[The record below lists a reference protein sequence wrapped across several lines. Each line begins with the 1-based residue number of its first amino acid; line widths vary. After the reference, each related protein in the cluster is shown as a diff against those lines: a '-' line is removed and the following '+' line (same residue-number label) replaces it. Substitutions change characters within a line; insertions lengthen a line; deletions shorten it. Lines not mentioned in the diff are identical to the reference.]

1 MAVYRNQA
9 CPIIFLPM
17 ITVESVTKI
26 FNGKPAVDTISFQ
39 AHDQEILVLLGTSGC
54 GKTTTLKMI
63 NRLIEAD
70 SGNIL
75 INGKNIRDQKP
86 EELRMGIGFVMQHSG
101 LFPHYTIQQNIAVVP
116 ELLKWDRKKTENRTH
131 ELLGKLHLSEDV
143 LSRFPGELSGG
154 QQQRVGIAR
163 ALIANTP
170 VLLMDE
176 PFGALDNI
184 TKADIHSEF
193 KSLEELKNK
202 TIILVTHDV
211 QEAFELG
218 HRICLMDKGKI
229 IQTGTPKEM
238 LYHPQNDFVS
248 EFFAE
253 NRLLLEY
260 KTAVLKDLD
269 TFLNSENMYREF
281 GFTENTGVWDAL
293 QKLNT
298 GHRNTEH
305 YETLIR
311 AFNEYRKLQII

>member
-1 MAVYRNQA
+1 
-9 CPIIFLPM
+9 M
-17 ITVESVTKI
+17 IKVESVSKH
-26 FNGKPAVDTISFQ
+26 FGGRPAVDDISFQ
-39 AHDQEILVLLGTSGC
+39 ANDKEILVLLGTSGC

-75 INGKNIRDQKP
+75 IDGKNIRDQKV
-86 EELRMGIGFVMQHSG
+86 ENLRMGIGFVMQNSG
-101 LFPHYTIQQNIAVVP
+101 LFPHYTIKENIATVP
-116 ELLKWDRKKTENRTH
+116 KLLKWDKKKTENRTE
-131 ELLGKLHLSEDV
+131 ELLSKLNLSTDI
-143 LSRFPGELSGG
+143 LSRFPNELSGG

-163 ALIANTP
+163 ALIANSP
-170 VLLMDE
+170 ILLMDE

-229 IQTGTPKEM
+229 IQTGTPKKM
-238 LYHPQNDFVS
+238 LYQPENDFVK
-248 EFFAE
+248 EFFAT

-260 KTAVLKDLD
+260 KVTILKDLSS
-269 TFLNSENMYREF
+269 FLSDVEIDFPEDS
-281 GFTENTGVWDAL
+281 TVWNIL
-293 QKLNT
+293 QKLSSDQQNT
-298 GHRNTEH
+298 VH
-305 YETLIR
+305 YEKIMK
-311 AFNEYRKLQII
+311 AFNDYRKLQIV

>member
-1 MAVYRNQA
+1 
-9 CPIIFLPM
+9 M
-17 ITVESVTKI
+17 ITVESVSKT
-26 FNGKPAVDTISFQ
+26 FNGKSAVDDISFQ
-39 AHDQEILVLLGTSGC
+39 ANDKEILVLLGTSGC

-75 INGKNIRDQKP
+75 IDGKNIRDQKV

-101 LFPHYTIQQNIAVVP
+101 LFPHYTIKQNITVVP
-116 ELLKWDRKKTENRTH
+116 ELLKWDKQKIQNRTV
-131 ELLGKLHLSEDV
+131 ELLHKLHLPEEV
-143 LSRFPGELSGG
+143 LSSFPNELSGG

-163 ALIANTP
+163 ALIANSP
-170 VLLMDE
+170 ILLMDE

-218 HRICLMDKGKI
+218 HRICLMDRGKI

-238 LYHPQNDFVS
+238 LYRPKNDFVKD
-248 EFFAE
+248 FFAE

-260 KTAVLKDLD
+260 KVAS
-269 TFLNSENMYREF
+269 LNDVNSFIGSENIINEF
-281 GFTENTGVWDAL
+281 QFTEDTSVWNAL
-293 QKLNT
+293 QKLSSDEKNT
-298 GHRNTEH
+298 NA
-305 YETLIR
+305 YEMLIK
-311 AFNEYRKLQII
+311 AFNDYRKLQIV

>member
-1 MAVYRNQA
+1 
-9 CPIIFLPM
+9 M
-17 ITVESVTKI
+17 ITVESVSKS
-26 FNGKPAVDTISFQ
+26 FNAKPAVDHISFQ

-75 INGKNIRDQKP
+75 IDGKNIRDQKP

-101 LFPHYTIQQNIAVVP
+101 LFPHYTIRQNIAVVP
-116 ELLKWDRKKTENRTH
+116 ELLRWDRKKTENRTE
-131 ELLGKLHLSEDV
+131 ELLDKLHLSEEV
-143 LSRFPGELSGG
+143 LSRFPNELSGG

-238 LYHPQNDFVS
+238 LYHPEIDFVS
-248 EFFAE
+248 GFFAE

-260 KTAVLKDLD
+260 KIATLKDVGD
-269 TFLNSENMYREF
+269 FLNSDHLLNEF
-281 GFTENTGVWDAL
+281 KLTESTNVWEAL
-293 QKLNT
+293 QKLSSEHKNT
-298 GHRNTEH
+298 DH
-305 YETLIR
+305 YENVIR
-311 AFNEYRKLQII
+311 AFNEYRKLQIV

>member
-1 MAVYRNQA
+1 
-9 CPIIFLPM
+9 M
-17 ITVESVTKI
+17 ITVESVSKN
-26 FNGKPAVDTISFQ
+26 FNGNPAVDNISFQ
-39 AHDQEILVLLGTSGC
+39 AHNKEIFVLLGTSGC

-75 INGKNIRDQKP
+75 IDGKNIRDQKI

-101 LFPHYTIQQNIAVVP
+101 LFPHYTIKQNISVIP
-116 ELLKWDRKKTENRTH
+116 ELLKWDKRRIQNRTE
-131 ELLGKLHLSEDV
+131 ELLDKLHLSEDI
-143 LSRFPGELSGG
+143 LSRFPNELSGG

-229 IQTGTPKEM
+229 IQIDTPKEM
-238 LYHPQNDFVS
+238 LYHPKNDFARN
-248 EFFAE
+248 FFVE

-260 KTAVLKDLD
+260 KITSLQDINFCFSD
-269 TFLNSENMYREF
+269 SENLHDKF
-281 GFTENTGVWDAL
+281 KFNENTNVWNAL
-293 QKLNT
+293 QQLSSDNRNADDYEKL
-298 GHRNTEH
+298 
-305 YETLIR
+305 IK
-311 AFNEYRKLQII
+311 AFNDYRKLQIV

>member
-1 MAVYRNQA
+1 
-9 CPIIFLPM
+9 M
-17 ITVESVTKI
+17 IKVESVSKN
-26 FNGKPAVDTISFQ
+26 FNGKPAVDHISFH
-39 AHDQEILVLLGTSGC
+39 ANDQEILVLLGTSGC

-70 SGNIL
+70 SGNIF
-75 INGKNIRDQKP
+75 IDGKNIRDQKP
-86 EELRMGIGFVMQHSG
+86 EELRMGIGFVMQHAG
-101 LFPHYTIQQNIAVVP
+101 LFPHYTIRQNIAVVP
-116 ELLKWDRKKTENRTH
+116 ELLKWDKVKTQNRAY
-131 ELLGKLHLSEDV
+131 ELLHKLHLSEDV
-143 LSRFPGELSGG
+143 LSRFPNELSGG

-238 LYHPQNDFVS
+238 LYRPQNDFVTD
-248 EFFAE
+248 FFAE

-260 KTAVLKDLD
+260 KIATLKD
-269 TFLNSENMYREF
+269 TGTVLNSEL
-281 GFTENTGVWDAL
+281 GFNENTSVWNAL
-293 QKLNT
+293 QKLSSDHKNT
-298 GHRNTEH
+298 LY
-305 YETLIR
+305 YESLIK
-311 AFNEYRKLQII
+311 AFNDYRKLQIV

>member
-1 MAVYRNQA
+1 
-9 CPIIFLPM
+9 M
-17 ITVESVTKI
+17 ITVESVSKH
-26 FNGKPAVDTISFQ
+26 FNGKIAVDHISFQ
-39 AHDQEILVLLGTSGC
+39 ANDQEIFVLLGTSGC

-75 INGKNIRDQKP
+75 INGKNIREQKP

-101 LFPHYTIQQNIAVVP
+101 LFPHYTIRQNIAVVP
-116 ELLKWDRKKTENRTH
+116 ELLKWDKKETQRRTY
-131 ELLGKLHLSEDV
+131 ELLEKLHLSEEI
-143 LSRFPGELSGG
+143 LTQFPSELSGG

-163 ALIANTP
+163 ALIADTP

-202 TIILVTHDV
+202 TILLVTHDV

-218 HRICLMDKGKI
+218 HRICLMDQGQI

-238 LYHPQNDFVS
+238 LYHPKNNFVRD
-248 EFFAE
+248 FFAE
-253 NRLLLEY
+253 SRLLLEY
-260 KTAVLKDLD
+260 KVATFGDILPFLASEDLSVGLEYINK
-269 TFLNSENMYREF
+269 TSI
-281 GFTENTGVWDAL
+281 WSIL
-293 QKLNT
+293 QKLSTDHHNADA
-298 GHRNTEH
+298 
-305 YETLIR
+305 YENIVK
-311 AFNEYRKLQII
+311 AFNHYRKLQVV